1 MCLPLPKPNRL
12 LTVAIA
18 TVAVVLFADGG
29 TATASCGDYLTISG
43 RTSAAAEMPA
53 GEHSPKAPC
62 HGPNC
67 SATPIPHDLPL
78 TAPLTKSLASDRQ
91 LATVNGGWQPTSA
104 APPRAWQLVSDC
116 GTVSRPSVPFHPPK
130 SV

>member
-1 MCLPLPKPNRL
+1 MV
-12 LTVAIA
+12 VA
-18 TVAVVLFADGG
+18 LFAGG
-29 TATASCGDYLTISG
+29 AATASCGDYLTING
-43 RTSAAAEMPA
+43 RTSAAEMPA

-62 HGPNC
+62 HGPNG

-78 TAPLTKSLASDRQ
+78 TALLTKSLASERQ
-91 LATVNGGWQPTSA
+91 LATVTGGWQPTSA
-104 APPRAWQLVSDC
+104 ALPLAWLLVSEC

>member
-1 MCLPLPKPNRL
+1 MRLPLPKPNRATA
-12 LTVAIA
+12 TVAIA
-18 TVAVVLFADGG
+18 AVAVALFADGA
-29 TATASCGDYLTISG
+29 ATASCGDYLTINGS
-43 RTSAAAEMPA
+43 TSAAEMPA

-78 TAPLTKSLASDRQ
+78 TAPLTKSLASERQ
-91 LATVNGGWQPTSA
+91 LATANGGWQPTSA
-104 APPRAWQLVSDC
+104 ALPLAWLLVSEY
-116 GTVSRPSVPFHPPK
+116 GTVSRSSVPFHPPK